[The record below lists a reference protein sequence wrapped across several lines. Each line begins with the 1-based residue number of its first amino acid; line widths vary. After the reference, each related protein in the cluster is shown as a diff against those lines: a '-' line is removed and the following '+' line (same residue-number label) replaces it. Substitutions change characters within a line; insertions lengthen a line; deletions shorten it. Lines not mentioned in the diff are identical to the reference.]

1 MRSWSLE
8 KKQLMIHQDT
18 QAELLASQYHQ
29 SPPSSLSTPL
39 TSMATNNDHD
49 PSHHPSSFISVLAE
63 KADKVKSTLNKSD
76 GHGHR
81 RWSRYQSGHRSS
93 LPLKTLDDGYNS
105 PEFFIRKFMETNLR
119 AVSVADA
126 CNLEFSLRTR
136 PIT

>member
-1 MRSWSLE
+1 MRNWSLE

-29 SPPSSLSTPL
+29 SPPLSLSTPL
-39 TSMATNNDHD
+39 TSMATHNDHD
-49 PSHHPSSFISVLAE
+49 PSHHLSSFISLLAE
-63 KADKVKSTLNKSD
+63 KADKVKSTLNKPD
-76 GHGHR
+76 GHR
-81 RWSRYQSGHRSS
+81 RWSRYQLRHHSS
-93 LPLKTLDDGYNS
+93 LPLTTLDDGYNS